1 MRLEVFFIRYFSS
14 LFVYIDILIL
24 VLESF
29 NLLVVF
35 GGGYSIIFGFG
46 IFIYKFSVIDF
57 MKILDWDIK
66 ISDYK
71 FLVSDRYIVFGE
83 NDKFGID

>member
-24 VLESF
+24 ILESF

-35 GGGYSIIFGFG
+35 GGGYLIIFGFS

-57 MKILDWDIK
+57 LKILDWDIK

-83 NDKFGID
+83 NDKFGVD